1 MPPGIKEVPMSSHL
15 RSTRLARAPR
25 LALAS
30 ALAAAM
36 LAGPALAAG
45 RVHIDSSSQYDPAD
59 GFIVGYRDVRASQI
73 DPASKQRTLDIAAIA
88 EFGAAAAPRLQ
99 RARTLGTGGELIA
112 IDGRIGRA
120 DAERLMRK
128 IALDPNVEYVEPNIR
143 LRADFTPNDTYF
155 YLQTNLSSAGENTYA
170 TQAWDTGYRG
180 QGKIIAVIDTGRT
193 NHPDLNA
200 NFVAGGYDFVSNTFM
215 ANDGGGRDADPSDP
229 GDWEIA
235 GQCYVGSPARSS
247 SWHGTHVAGIAAAVA
262 NNASGVAGMAHLA
275 RILPVRALGRCG
287 GTLAD
292 IADAVTWASG
302 GTVVGVPGVGANR
315 ANVINMSLGGAGVC
329 GATMQNAINGAVG
342 RGVPVVVAAGNSN
355 ADASGFTPAS
365 CANTIVVATHRHTGS
380 FYGEK
385 EPFSNYGSVVDLS
398 APGYNIASTWNAGAT
413 VPGAATYAYMSGT
426 SMSAPHVA
434 GVVAMMMSKPTADC
448 LPAACEATLRSTADF
463 FMGPVQYWI
472 GVGRLNALRALN

>member
-1 MPPGIKEVPMSSHL
+1 MSFHL
-15 RSTRLARAPR
+15 RSARLSRAPR

-45 RVHIDSSSQYDPAD
+45 RVHIDANSQYDPAD
-59 GFIVGYRDVRASQI
+59 GFIVGYRNVRASQI
-73 DPASKQRTLDIAAIA
+73 DPASKQRTLDTAAIA

-99 RARTLGTGGELIA
+99 RERTLGTGGELIA
-112 IDGRIGRA
+112 IDGRLSRA

-143 LRADFTPNDTYF
+143 LHIDFTPNDTYF
-155 YLQTNLSSAGENTYA
+155 YLQTNFSSSGENTYA
-170 TQAWDTGYRG
+170 TQAWDLGYRG
-180 QGKIIAVIDTGRT
+180 QGKIIAVIDTGHT
-193 NHPDLNA
+193 NHPDLIA
-200 NFVAGGYDFVSNTFM
+200 NTIAGGYDFISNAFT

-229 GDWEIA
+229 GDWETA
-235 GQCYVGSPARSS
+235 GQCFAGSPARNS
-247 SWHGTHVAGIAAAVA
+247 SWHGTHVAGIAAAVT
-262 NNASGVAGMAHLA
+262 NNASGVAGMAFNA
-275 RILPVRALGRCG
+275 RILPVRAVGRCG
-287 GTLAD
+287 GTVAD
-292 IADAVTWASG
+292 LADAVTWSSG
-302 GTVVGVPGVGANR
+302 GVVAGVPSVGANK
-315 ANVINMSLGGAGVC
+315 ANVINMSLGGAGAC

-355 ADASGFTPAS
+355 ADASGFTPAG
-365 CANTIVVATHRHTGS
+365 CANTIVVGTHRHTGS

-385 EPFSNYGSVVDLS
+385 EPFSNYGSAVDLS
-398 APGYNIASTWNAGAT
+398 APGYSIGSTWNAGTT
-413 VPGAATYAYMSGT
+413 VPGAATYAYKSGT

-448 LPAACEATLRSTADF
+448 LPAACETTLKATVDG

-472 GVGRLNALRALN
+472 GGGRLNAFRALN